1 MVTQRSII
9 FRTLTG
15 YHGGLRRGTAA
26 ASLGAVLVF
35 VAGTPASNAVVAVP
49 TTQSSA
55 ISSAP
60 MESPT
65 LTTDSSDTQ
74 LPADAKG
81 TPAPPSSQEPK
92 RGKPVTEPAESPTAD
107 PAAPAAE
114 PVDPEPQPGT
124 GGAASSSGDGKATSA
139 PSPAATDSVYG
150 QAPQNRSYGEVQ
162 AQGST
167 SGKQP
172 MKQVANVDHEASLLL
187 WWGVVLVLLSG
198 VSAVIYYRLR
208 RA

>member
-1 MVTQRSII
+1 MVIQRSII
-9 FRTLTG
+9 FRTLTCF
-15 YHGGLRRGTAA
+15 HGGLRRGTAA

-65 LTTDSSDTQ
+65 LTTDSSDTR
-74 LPADAKG
+74 LSSDAKG

-92 RGKPVTEPAESPTAD
+92 GGRPGTVPAESPTAE

-114 PVDPEPQPGT
+114 PVHPDP
-124 GGAASSSGDGKATSA
+124 GGAASLSGGTEETTSS
-139 PSPAATDSVYG
+139 PSHPASDSVYG
-150 QAPQNRSYGEVQ
+150 QGPQNPSYGEVQ
-162 AQGST
+162 AQGGT
-167 SGKQP
+167 SQKQP
-172 MKQVANVDHEASLLL
+172 MKQVANVDQAEASRLLL
-187 WWGVVLVLLSG
+187 WGVVLVLLSG

-208 RA
+208 RV

>member
-49 TTQSSA
+49 TTQSAA

-92 RGKPVTEPAESPTAD
+92 RGKPVTVPSESPTAE
-107 PAAPAAE
+107 PVPPAAE
-114 PVDPEPQPGT
+114 PVQPDAD
-124 GGAASSSGDGKATSA
+124 GAASPSGDGKAMSSL
-139 PSPAATDSVYG
+139 PPAATDSVYG

-187 WWGVVLVLLSG
+187 WWGVALVLLSG

>member
-1 MVTQRSII
+1 MVIQRSII

-15 YHGGLRRGTAA
+15 FHGGLRRGTAA

-65 LTTDSSDTQ
+65 VTTDSSDTR
-74 LPADAKG
+74 LPSDAKG

-92 RGKPVTEPAESPTAD
+92 GGKSGTVPAESPTAE
-107 PAAPAAE
+107 PAPPAAE
-114 PVDPEPQPGT
+114 PVHPDQD
-124 GGAASSSGDGKATSA
+124 GAASDSGVTGEVMSS
-139 PSPAATDSVYG
+139 PSPAATGSMNG
-150 QAPQNRSYGEVQ
+150 QAPQSPSYGEVQ
-162 AQGST
+162 AQGGT
-167 SGKQP
+167 MEKQP
-172 MKQVANVDHEASLLL
+172 LKQVANVDQAEASRLLL
-187 WWGVVLVLLSG
+187 WGIGLVLLSG
-198 VSAVIYYRLR
+198 VAAVIFLRLR

>member
-1 MVTQRSII
+1 MVIQRSII

-15 YHGGLRRGTAA
+15 FHGGLRRGTAA

-35 VAGTPASNAVVAVP
+35 VAGAPASNAVVAVP
-49 TTQSSA
+49 ATQSSA

-60 MESPT
+60 TESPT

-92 RGKPVTEPAESPTAD
+92 RGKPVTVPAESPTAE
-107 PAAPAAE
+107 PAPPAAE
-114 PVDPEPQPGT
+114 PVQPDPD
-124 GGAASSSGDGKATSA
+124 GAAAVSGATEEAMSS
-139 PSPAATDSVYG
+139 PSPADSVYG
-150 QAPQNRSYGEVQ
+150 QASQNRSYGEVQ
-162 AQGST
+162 AQGNSV
-167 SGKQP
+167 KQP
-172 MKQVANVDHEASLLL
+172 MKQVSNVDQAEASRLL
-187 WWGVVLVLLSG
+187 WCGVALVLLAG